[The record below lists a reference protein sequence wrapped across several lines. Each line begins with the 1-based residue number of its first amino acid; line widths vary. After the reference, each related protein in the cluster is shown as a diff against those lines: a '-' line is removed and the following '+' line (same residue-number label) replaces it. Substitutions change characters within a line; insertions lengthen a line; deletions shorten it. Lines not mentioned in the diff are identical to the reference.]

1 MCGRKGGV
9 ESRAERSSAEGGR
22 GGCHHPIPCLV
33 LQFLESDLDVQAA
46 ARRSVVNQ
54 RGGRQ
59 EEEVHQGRHRSF
71 CIQVNGVLVFF
82 LSPVFLVFWFSVL
95 GLAGVEGNVGVMM
108 DTAMRSVDL
117 DGVADR

>member
-1 MCGRKGGV
+1 
-9 ESRAERSSAEGGR
+9 
-22 GGCHHPIPCLV
+22 
-33 LQFLESDLDVQAA
+33 
-46 ARRSVVNQ
+46 
-54 RGGRQ
+54 
-59 EEEVHQGRHRSF
+59 
-71 CIQVNGVLVFF
+71 VNGVLVFF